1 MRIAVLLLL
10 TAPAVA
16 APKKAPKA
24 TATASSPKPVDLTVL
39 GTLRESEARPEVQ
52 VSATGDAA
60 ATAPDKEHGPAEV
73 RRNAPAQ
80 LSDGA
85 LAELAER
92 QMRKNT
98 ASIDACVAEES
109 KRNLQATGSLTL
121 QVTVVERKLCNL
133 FIADDTVKAAA
144 LADCLHKAS
153 AAWTFSLK
161 AADFAYPISLGK

>member
-10 TAPAVA
+10 TTPAVA
-16 APKKAPKA
+16 APKKPPKTSVS
-24 TATASSPKPVDLTVL
+24 TAKAVDLTVL

-52 VSATGDAA
+52 VSLTGDAA
-60 ATAPDKEHGPAEV
+60 TGAPDKEHGPAEV
-73 RRNAPAQ
+73 RRDAPAQ
-80 LSDGA
+80 VSDGA

-98 ASIDACVAEES
+98 ASIDACVAEEA
-109 KRNLQATGSLTL
+109 KRNPQAAGTMTL
-121 QVTVVERKLCNL
+121 QLTVVERKLGRL
-133 FIADDTVKAAA
+133 SIADDTINSAP

-161 AADFAYPISLGK
+161 AAEFAYPISVGKRR